1 MGADVGLLKSAI
13 SRLRPYSSE
22 PTGEKV
28 PPPSVDQSKPW
39 F

>member
-22 PTGEKV
+22 PTGEV
-28 PPPSVDQSKPW
+28 PPSSVDRSKPW